1 MSTTAPIKNRDN
13 LETFKNYYL
22 EVKPNLRNYT
32 LVILGLNTAFRISD
46 LLKLQ
51 WKDVYDIKKKQFREH
66 IVLKEQKTGKERVV
80 AMNSTVLQILNYYY
94 QIYKLPE
101 PTSYLFPSAK
111 NKSLPITRTQ
121 AYRLIKEAAIHTGL
135 EEHIS
140 CHSLRKTFGYHA
152 WKQGVPPAMLMN
164 IYNHSSYK
172 ITKRYLCI
180 EQDER
185 DDVYRNIHL

>member
-80 AMNSTVLQILNYYY
+80 AMNSTVLQILDYYY

>member
-46 LLKLQ
+46 LLRLQ

-66 IVLKEQKTGKERVV
+66 IVLIEQKTGKERVV
-80 AMNSTVLQILNYYY
+80 AMNSTVLQILDYYY

-121 AYRLIKEAAIHTGL
+121 AYRLIKEAAVHTGL

>member
-1 MSTTAPIKNRDN
+1 MSTTCPIKNRDS

-22 EVKPNLRNYT
+22 KVKPNLRNYT
-32 LVILGLNTAFRISD
+32 LIILGLNTAFRISD
-46 LLKLQ
+46 LLRLQ
-51 WKDVYDIKKKQFREH
+51 WKDVYDINKKQFREH
-66 IVLKEQKTGKERVV
+66 IVLIEQKTDKERVV
-80 AMNSTVLQILNYYY
+80 AMNDTVLQVLSCYYKAC
-94 QIYKLPE
+94 QNSE
-101 PTSYLFPSAK
+101 QTSYLFPSAK
-111 NKSLPITRTQ
+111 NKFMSITRTQ
-121 AYRLIKEAAIHTGL
+121 AYRLVKEAAVYTGL
-135 EEHIS
+135 EKHVS

-185 DDVYRNIHL
+185 DNVYRSIQL

>member
-66 IVLKEQKTGKERVV
+66 IVLKKQKTGKERVV
-80 AMNSTVLQILNYYY
+80 AMNSTVLQILDYYY

-121 AYRLIKEAAIHTGL
+121 AYRLIKEAAVRTGL